1 MMNITIYTMPK
12 CEACE
17 RTKMWLDEQGFGFN
31 EVDITEDEEAM
42 ELVKSRGYN
51 QAPVVSINQFEDSW
65 SGFRQ
70 DKLNSLLQ

>member
-17 RTKMWLDEQGFGFN
+17 RTKIWLDEYDLGFN

-51 QAPVVSINQFEDSW
+51 QAPVVSINNFEDSW
-65 SGFRQ
+65 SGFNPE
-70 DKLNSLLQ
+70 KLNSLL

>member
-1 MMNITIYTMPK
+1 MMSITIYTMPK

-17 RTKMWLDEQGFGFN
+17 RTKMWLDEQGFGFT

-42 ELVKSRGYN
+42 ELVKSHGYN
-51 QAPVVSINQFEDSW
+51 QAPVVSINNFEDSW

-70 DKLNSLLQ
+70 DKLNSLL

>member
-1 MMNITIYTMPK
+1 
-12 CEACE
+12 
-17 RTKMWLDEQGFGFN
+17 MWLDEHGLGFN

-42 ELVKSRGYN
+42 ELVKSHGYN

-70 DKLNSLLQ
+70 DKLNSLL

>member
-17 RTKMWLDEQGFGFN
+17 RTKMWLDEHDLGFN

-42 ELVKSRGYN
+42 ELVKSHGYN
-51 QAPVVSINQFEDSW
+51 QAPVVSINHFEDSW

-70 DKLNSLLQ
+70 DKLNSLL